1 MEKVCLKMFKIIYL
15 VRIMYFIIN
24 YKNYLIAKTAESILE
39 NKNASLLEN
48 FSVYDPVVILY
59 LSIE

>member
-1 MEKVCLKMFKIIYL
+1 
-15 VRIMYFIIN
+15 MYFIIN